1 MVIWCIYIGKNV
13 LSCTHTHTH
22 THTARASILITI
34 REQRQRTQNGLQ
46 FWIIFNAAYKGEC
59 GTKKIRQ
66 NEEHNV
72 KASGWIKN
80 PALSLSL
87 YVCVSADRSCE
98 RRKEC
103 DTLYIMHV

>member
-46 FWIIFNAAYKGEC
+46 FWIIFNAAYRRMWNQ
-59 GTKKIRQ
+59 KIRQ
-66 NEEHNV
+66 KKEQNA
-72 KASGWIKN
+72 KAKWLDIQKIQHYQY
-80 PALSLSL
+80 L
-87 YVCVSADRSCE
+87 YMCVYQLVEAVRGGRSAI
-98 RRKEC
+98 
-103 DTLYIMHV
+103 LYM

>member
-13 LSCTHTHTH
+13 LSCTHA
-22 THTARASILITI
+22 HTARASILITI

-66 NEEHNV
+66 KEEHHA
-72 KASGWIKN
+72 KAKWLDIQRIQHYQY
-80 PALSLSL
+80 L
-87 YVCVSADRSCE
+87 YMCVYQLMISVGGGE
-98 RRKEC
+98 GG
-103 DTLYIMHV
+103 